1 MREESKRRHLS
12 PMNVENASLL
22 RRSSRIDAKKASQ
35 NEESS
40 FERRLGVDKTL
51 QCRQNE
57 DKSNTESNSER
68 RLNVEGTLQCL
79 QNANKTSQCLQN
91 EDKTSQSRKNEEK
104 SNTECRINVTDNVEK
119 MGRRKNVTSNVE
131 NMGRRKNFETMGRRQ
146 IEKRPKKRRQL
157 RTMTTIHIRPDFAQR
172 ETVEVRV

>member
-12 PMNVENASLL
+12 PINVENASLL

-40 FERRLGVDKTL
+40 FERRLGVDKTS
-51 QCRQNE
+51 Q
-57 DKSNTESNSER
+57 S
-68 RLNVEGTLQCL
+68 L
-79 QNANKTSQCLQN
+79 QND
-91 EDKTSQSRKNEEK
+91 DKTSQSRQNDEK
-104 SNTECRINVTDNVEK
+104 SNTECRQNVTDNIQKMGRQINVTNNVEK
-119 MGRRKNVTSNVE
+119 MGRRINVE
-131 NMGRRKNFETMGRRQ
+131 KMGRRQ

-157 RTMTTIHIRPDFAQR
+157 RTMTTIHIRPDFAQI

>member
-12 PMNVENASLL
+12 PMNVENASHV

-40 FERRLGVDKTL
+40 FERRLSVEGTL

-57 DKSNTESNSER
+57 D
-68 RLNVEGTLQCL
+68 
-79 QNANKTSQCLQN
+79 KTSQCLQN
-91 EDKTSQSRKNEEK
+91 EDKTSQSRQNEDK
-104 SNTECRINVTDNVEK
+104 TNTECRQNVTNNVEK
-119 MGRRKNVTSNVE
+119 MRRRKNVE
-131 NMGRRKNFETMGRRQ
+131 KMGRRQ